1 MLELSVENQ
10 VEGRKRADIGQ
21 LRQQLRILERAGGQ
35 ARPAYPLGLPA
46 VDRALGGGLATGCL
60 HEVIG
65 AAGDGAAT
73 GFVAALAAGVAAQVA
88 NNGRGAILWCLPRPD
103 LYGPGLAA
111 AGLDPARL
119 ILATVERAADGLW
132 AMEEGAR
139 CGALAAVVGE
149 VDRLSLTAARRLQ
162 LASETGGVTAF
173 LLRTGVPADGAAAV
187 ASTRWRVAAAPG
199 GEGIGGG
206 SQPWLDGPCWQAELL
221 RCRGGRPGT
230 WTLSWQEGAW
240 RHAAGDLA
248 MAAPVCDGPAA
259 AKAGA

>member
-1 MLELSVENQ
+1 MLELPAENKVE
-10 VEGRKRADIGQ
+10 EKKRPDIGQ
-21 LRQQLRILERAGGQ
+21 LRQQLRVLERAGGQ
-35 ARPAYPLGLPA
+35 PRPAYPLGLPA
-46 VDRALGGGLATGCL
+46 LDRALGGGLATGCL

-65 AAGDGAAT
+65 TAGDGAAT
-73 GFVAALAAGVAAQVA
+73 GFVAALAAGVAG
-88 NNGRGAILWCLPRPD
+88 GRGAILWCLPRPD

-119 ILATVERAADGLW
+119 ILATTERTADGLW

-162 LASETGGVTAF
+162 LASETGGVTTF
-173 LLRTGVPADGAAAV
+173 LLRTGVSADGAAAV
-187 ASTRWRVAAAPG
+187 AATRWRITAAPG

-206 SQPWLDGPCWQAELL
+206 SQPWLDAPCWQAELL

-248 MAAPVCDGPAA
+248 MAAPVRDGPAA
-259 AKAGA
+259 AQAGA

>member
-1 MLELSVENQ
+1 MLELPAENKVE
-10 VEGRKRADIGQ
+10 EKKRADIGQ
-21 LRQQLRILERAGGQ
+21 LRQQLQVLERAGGQ
-35 ARPAYPLGLPA
+35 PRPAYPLGLPA
-46 VDRALGGGLATGCL
+46 LDRALGGGLATGCL

-65 AAGDGAAT
+65 MAGDGAAT
-73 GFVAALAAGVAAQVA
+73 GFVAALAAGVAG
-88 NNGRGAILWCLPRPD
+88 GRGAILWCLPRPD

-119 ILATVERAADGLW
+119 ILATTERAADGLW

-149 VDRLSLTAARRLQ
+149 VDKLSLTAARRLQ

-187 ASTRWRVAAAPG
+187 AATRWRITAAPSG
-199 GEGIGGG
+199 VSPLWTEAPG
-206 SQPWLDGPCWQAELL
+206 WQVELL

-230 WTLSWQEGAW
+230 WILSWQEGAW

-248 MAAPVCDGPAA
+248 MAAPVRDGPAA
-259 AKAGA
+259 AQAGA